1 MPKNSS
7 GGNKAKRQGN
17 KNTANKRDETRPLK
31 LKGKEQQYGKC
42 VCIYGGSPCY
52 VGVKCEDGLERRVV
66 LRGKMRNIRVQA
78 EDYLLVLIN
87 STTEGE
93 CEFKYFH
100 TEVAKLKQ
108 EGHIDDRVFEATGGD
123 GGGFAIEEDDEGSD
137 FGEQEIENL

>member
-7 GGNKAKRQGN
+7 GGNKAKKQGN

-31 LKGKEQQYGKC
+31 LKGNEQQYGKC

-52 VGVKCEDGLERRVV
+52 VGVRCEDGLERRVV
-66 LRGKMRNIRVQA
+66 LRGKMRNIRVQV

-100 TEVAKLKQ
+100 SEVAKLKA
-108 EGHIDDRVFEATGGD
+108 EGHIDDRVFDQQGGPND
-123 GGGFAIEEDDEGSD
+123 GPIMDDEDNDSD
-137 FGEQEIENL
+137 FGEDQIDNL